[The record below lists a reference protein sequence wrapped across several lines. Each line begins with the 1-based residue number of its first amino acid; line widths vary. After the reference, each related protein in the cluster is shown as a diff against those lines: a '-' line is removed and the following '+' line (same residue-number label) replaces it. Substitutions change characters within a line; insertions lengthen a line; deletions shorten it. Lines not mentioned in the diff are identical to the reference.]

1 MPTLVYRTAEALSGF
16 SNQLFQSMNILQ
28 MVTEVSSD
36 CLLTSSEIVIWHSY
50 LLESF
55 PGELRALNGQVC
67 SVQFRR
73 ILLEVALLIKQVLNP
88 EQLGFI

>member
-1 MPTLVYRTAEALSGF
+1 
-16 SNQLFQSMNILQ
+16 MNILQ

-36 CLLTSSEIVIWHSY
+36 CLLTTTEVVMWNYY

-67 SVQFRR
+67 SM
-73 ILLEVALLIKQVLNP
+73 
-88 EQLGFI
+88 